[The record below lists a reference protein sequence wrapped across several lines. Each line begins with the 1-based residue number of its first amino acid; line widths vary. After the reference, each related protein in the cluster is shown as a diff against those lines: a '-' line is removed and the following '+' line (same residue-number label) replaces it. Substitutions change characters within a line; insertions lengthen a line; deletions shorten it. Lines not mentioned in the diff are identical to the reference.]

1 MKSAIRAAVV
11 LASLSSG
18 AAEVRVEK
26 IESEVAYGA
35 IPKVVGFEMEAKD
48 GLLLKDGKPRFWV
61 GNGTEFA
68 AIQSGPLAM
77 WLAWLHGYPALSLY
91 PGTSFRG
98 RTTED
103 GASEIGTEIHYG
115 NVSWFREAVRLG
127 FMCDFFA
134 NATYSGAWRVPKEV
148 LARPEV
154 KEIFYDHGHY
164 SCVDTGHPEGREMMF
179 NKRLSTARYFAREP
193 GAAYIEL
200 CREPGPNPS
209 NRRVIDGFRAW
220 ARTKYG
226 GDIAA
231 ANRAWSSDYASWD
244 EVVPMHLDAGRY
256 RYKGSIAELR
266 RRRDAKKNNP
276 GHYYDWL
283 LFAQEDMTRLT
294 KNEIA
299 DLRAALPGL
308 SISID
313 QRAHTSYN
321 DAYAYYDPVEIDP
334 LVDIYSIHYG
344 WHAFAYK
351 DSPYD
356 RKTVIH
362 ATSFPLFGMNFFQ
375 VNTTK
380 PIVNAEDI
388 VSRTRAP
395 VSGSETML
403 KNDIAK
409 LHEGTWKFRLDRKNE
424 GLKGGWQNPA
434 LDDSGW
440 GAMKVPGCWDE
451 TPEYSGASCIAWYR
465 RTFTMPRKYKD
476 DYEDG
481 SRKFLVFGK
490 GVAQKGTL
498 WLNGHEVGHVKG
510 WDTAY
515 RFDVGA
521 LLKYGAENTLVW
533 RVDGGLG
540 KSENGL
546 RFYCHLLAHD
556 MISESSPF
564 GEKQYRQM
572 LFTQMMRGLS
582 GVMLWSW
589 HTDYLRP
596 YMPDLFAKL
605 DTVAPVALPALR
617 RRRGRVAYLYG
628 YTSGYG
634 LPCASDGTEAGYLD
648 AYCAI
653 EFAGVRPDV
662 YGEKL
667 FVSEVSAETHPLLV
681 VPRAKVVSD
690 EAYEHFKKYVRSGG
704 TAVITDDALLRTF
717 SRHAPTDVATFDRG
731 KGRVV
736 VVDASTTMEEYA
748 EILRPYLPKPDVK
761 IKCSASD
768 EKPLIERMLCGNAQ
782 CQVLYLNNWG
792 GRDHELSVLL
802 PERFRTW
809 KVTAVVGGFRRAPG
823 GTIHVKVDSQDVAVA
838 LLSAPGARLPRIR
851 RPSPQRTKIFEKV
864 LRLNRHAPVETA
876 DTLFPKY
883 VEPRDQR
890 AMGAESFPYLL
901 ERVEAFGMTHAASEP
916 ATWTP
921 ETLKGKKLV
930 VLTEGWAC
938 TLDRYGV
945 MNPSRKAAFVEM
957 IRRYVEEGG
966 SLMVISD
973 GARTA
978 NVKAHYIK
986 ELAPVF
992 GIKPGWGIV
1001 RNDAAAAFGDPYQS
1015 VGAKPIAPDE
1025 VLEGVSSILNYVHF
1039 PLYAGRGKSGP
1050 MVARAFGKGKV
1061 YFSTDVMAFQPFRIE
1076 HADNAAFLHNLMG
1089 WLLNRPVD
1097 AEQRK
1102 DFAENLFL
1110 TEAHLKRIAE
1120 EEK

>member
-1 MKSAIRAAVV
+1 MKIFAVSAVFAA
-11 LASLSSG
+11 LPLFASQ
-18 AAEVRVEK
+18 VRVEK
-26 IESEVAYGA
+26 IAPDVGYGA
-35 IPKVVGFEMEAKD
+35 VPKVAEFKMEAKD
-48 GLLLKDGKPRFWV
+48 GLLLKDGEVRFWV

-91 PGTSFRG
+91 PGTAFRG
-98 RTTED
+98 KVADD
-103 GASEIGTEIHYG
+103 GAAEIGTEVHYG

-134 NATYSGAWRVPKEV
+134 NATYKGAWRVPEAV
-148 LARPEV
+148 RERPEV
-154 KEIFYDHGHY
+154 KEVFYDHGHY
-164 SCVDTGHPEGREMMF
+164 SCVDTGHKEGRKMMF
-179 NKRLSTARYFAREP
+179 ARRYSTARYFNQEP
-193 GAAYIEL
+193 GVSYVEL

-209 NRRVIDGFRAW
+209 NRRIIDDFRAW

-226 GDIAA
+226 GDLAL
-231 ANRAWSSDYASWD
+231 ANRIWASDYASWD
-244 EVVPMHLDAGRY
+244 DVIPMHLDAKRY
-256 RYKGSIAELR
+256 RYKGAIAELR

-276 GHYYDWL
+276 AHYYDWL
-283 LFAQEDMTRLT
+283 LFAQQDMTRLT

-299 DLRAALPGL
+299 DLRTALPGL

-351 DSPYD
+351 DSSYD
-356 RKTVIH
+356 RKTLLH

-380 PIVNAEDI
+380 PIINAEDI
-388 VSRTRAP
+388 VTRTRAP

-403 KNDIAK
+403 KNDIAR
-409 LHEGTWKFRLDRKNE
+409 LHEGTWKFRLDWKNA
-424 GLKGGWQNPA
+424 GLKGNWQDPA

-465 RTFTMPRKYKD
+465 RTFTMPRRYKD

-481 SRKFLVFGK
+481 SRKFLIFGK

-498 WLNGHEVGHVKG
+498 WLNGHEVGQVKG

-521 LLKYGAENTLVW
+521 LLKWGGENTLVW

-596 YMPDLFAKL
+596 YMPDLFARL
-605 DTVAPVALPALR
+605 DSVAPVALPALR
-617 RRRGRVAYLYG
+617 RRRSNVAFLYG
-628 YTSGYG
+628 YTSAYG

-653 EFAGVRPDV
+653 EFAGIRPDV
-662 YGEKL
+662 FGEKL
-667 FVSEVSAETHPLLV
+667 FVSEVTAATHPLLV
-681 VPRAKVVSD
+681 VPRTAVVSD
-690 EAYEHFKKYVRSGG
+690 AAYRHFKDYVRSGG
-704 TAVITDDALLRTF
+704 TAVITDDALQRTF
-717 SRHAPTDVATFDRG
+717 SRHAATDIASFDRG
-731 KGRVV
+731 KGRVIV
-736 VVDASTTMEEYA
+736 VPSAATMEEYA
-748 EILRPYLPKPDVK
+748 EILRPYLPAPDVR
-761 IKCSASD
+761 IKSSRSD
-768 EKPLIERMLCGNAQ
+768 EPPLIERMLCGDAKN
-782 CQVLYLNNWG
+782 QVLYLNNWG
-792 GRDHELSVLL
+792 GRDHELAIGV
-802 PERFRTW
+802 PEKFRSWSITP
-809 KVTAVVGGFRRAPG
+809 VVGEFRRGPRGA
-823 GTIHVKVDSQDVAVA
+823 IFAKVDSQDVAVA
-838 LLSAPGARLPRIR
+838 LLTAPGAKAPRMR
-851 RPSPQRTKIFEKV
+851 RPSPLRMKIFDKV
-864 LRLNRHAPVETA
+864 LALNNHAPVETA

-901 ERVEAFGMTHAASEP
+901 ERVESFGLTHAASEP
-916 ATWTP
+916 ATWTDQ
-921 ETLKGKKLV
+921 TLKGKKLV

-945 MNPSRKAAFVEM
+945 MSPSRKEAFVEM
-957 IRRYVEEGG
+957 IRRYVENGG

-978 NVKAHYIK
+978 NVKAHYVK
-986 ELAPVF
+986 EFAPVF
-992 GIKPGWGIV
+992 GLRAGWDIV
-1001 RNDAAAAFGDPYQS
+1001 RNNATAAFGDPYQS
-1015 VGAKPIAPDE
+1015 VGEKPIAPSE
-1025 VLEGVSSILNYVHF
+1025 VLEGVSSVLNYVHF
-1039 PLYAGRGKSGP
+1039 PIFAGRGKSSA
-1050 MVARAFGKGKV
+1050 MVAKTYGKGKV
-1061 YFSTDVMAFQPFRIE
+1061 YISSDVMAFQPFRIE
-1076 HADNAAFLHNLMG
+1076 HADNAPLLQNVMG
-1089 WLLNRPVD
+1089 WLLNRPVTQQDRD
-1097 AEQRK
+1097 AFRR
-1102 DFAENLFL
+1102 NLFL
-1110 TEAHLKRIAE
+1110 TEAHLRQIAK